1 MTSSGTRKNNQ
12 STAPRKQSKPR
23 KERRKRTRASRVQNS
38 SSEPEDQVLD
48 RSPRPSPP
56 APPRKRRR
64 GTEGLN
70 SSSESENQDLDEHEH
85 DDSEDEN
92 EFLPNGSDQD
102 DESDKSLPSSD
113 DDRQTESQRAK
124 KAIAHQK
131 TKAPLVLTPPNIPNV
146 ELFNSRNDPISTT
159 KTRTPRDVE
168 DLVQPTPDGIL
179 SIAVEAT
186 KPLATRYALFE
197 APFPTGDVKATQIA
211 RWWKQAVA
219 EEQPELR
226 KTGVPKSFSTAVS
239 VS

>member
-1 MTSSGTRKNNQ
+1 MVT
-12 STAPRKQSKPR
+12 
-23 KERRKRTRASRVQNS
+23 
-38 SSEPEDQVLD
+38 QV
-48 RSPRPSPP
+48 
-56 APPRKRRR
+56 
-64 GTEGLN
+64 LN
-70 SSSESENQDLDEHEH
+70 SSSESENQDLEQHQH

-92 EFLPNGSDQD
+92 EFLPNGSDED

-131 TKAPLVLTPPNIPNV
+131 TKAPLVFTPPNIPNV

-159 KTRTPRDVE
+159 KTRTPKDVE

-179 SIAVEAT
+179 SIAVEAI
-186 KPLATRYALFE
+186 KPLTTRYALFE

-219 EEQPELR
+219 EEQPGCGKLKFPKASALR
-226 KTGVPKSFSTAVS
+226 
-239 VS
+239 